1 MRLSFMQNAYKLF
14 DAFKQLEFQF
24 FTKYKM
30 GEIKSLPCM
39 SHCQKN
45 SKAVILGLE
54 CDKV

>member
-1 MRLSFMQNAYKLF
+1 MRLFFMQNAYKLF